1 MSGMFSKD
9 AKVKHFKY
17 GKGIVLADI
26 GDAVLVRFETD
37 IQSCL
42 PDDLEPVLD
51 VKDAIDSGSA
61 TSLKTMLPHLQA
73 LCIKSVNDQWGVFAR
88 SKIDLLPHQLW
99 VCRQARMKDPCRLM
113 IADDVG
119 LGKTIEAGLILSSM
133 FAANRL
139 RRLLILVPASLVE
152 QWQKRMYDMFD
163 IRAQVYSSD
172 IDTPK
177 SRFWEVSDCVVA
189 SLDTIKMDNPGRK
202 ARFFSAEPWD
212 LVVVD
217 EAHHL
222 NNEKKGGATQ
232 GYALIEAME
241 DQEKFRDLLFF
252 TGTPHKGKNFSF
264 LSLMKLL
271 APKEFNPYGVMAL
284 QLDKLKKYM
293 IRNNKYNVTDLQGN
307 TLFKPPLVTSMT
319 YSYTPEESEFY
330 GKLTE
335 FIESGMAYAGSLNRE
350 TGSIVMFVL
359 VTMQKLASS
368 SVAAVSNALKKRI
381 QRFEDAKVERAKLE
395 SQLKELNEIE
405 DEFELDRR
413 ARLEER
419 LFELASFV
427 QIGQNE
433 QGALKELLSLAEK
446 IEAET
451 KIKTIMST
459 IESDYPNEPIV
470 FFTEYKATQ
479 SAIMSALMERYGQ
492 GCVTF
497 INGDERLDDVL
508 LPNGNRETM
517 SVSRFDAKDAFND
530 GKYRFIVS
538 TEAAG
543 EGIDLQENCHVLFHV
558 DLPWNP
564 MRLHQ
569 RVGRLNRYG
578 QTRRVEVRS
587 FRNPDTVES
596 RIWDKL
602 NEKLENINLAFGA
615 VMEQKEDM
623 FQLVLGM
630 ASQKDIHDLF
640 ANAPKNADDETLS
653 KWFDAKSGT
662 IGGKDVVKTVQEVF
676 GNAARFDYHQV
687 SLTLPR
693 VDLPDLIPFWKN
705 LLAAKERRLFSDG
718 DLLTFNTPDD
728 WKGFGILRKY
738 EAMQFTRKPK
748 DKNKILG
755 AGHKIF
761 DMGVADAVN
770 FSGSVA
776 VADGID
782 HDYLVYS
789 VFDKITDSSKEKGNR
804 VYACEISSDGSIRVL
819 PDWEFLLVLNTIQSP
834 GIPLSCNRRIDD
846 DELKRCEQAVI
857 DYVSSDEFAPRLPVA
872 SLSGALLMARSPKKA
887 V

>member
-1 MSGMFSKD
+1 MFVKD
-9 AKVKHFKY
+9 SNVRHKKH
-17 GKGIVLADI
+17 GIGVVLADL
-26 GDAVLVRFETD
+26 GDSVLVRFETE

-42 PDDLEPVLD
+42 PSDLEQVAGVRELIKSGKHDSLD
-51 VKDAIDSGSA
+51 RLLVR
-61 TSLKTMLPHLQA
+61 LQA

-133 FAANRL
+133 FAAKRL

-152 QWQKRMYDMFD
+152 QWQARMKDMFD
-163 IRAQVYSSD
+163 IRAQVYSSE

-177 SRFWEVSDCVVA
+177 NRFWEVSDCVVA
-189 SLDTIKMDNPGRK
+189 SLDTLKMDNPGRK
-202 ARFFSAEPWD
+202 ERFFSAAPWD

-222 NNEKKGGATQ
+222 NNEKKIGATQ
-232 GYALIEAME
+232 GYALIESME
-241 DQEKFRDLLFF
+241 EQEKFRDLLFF

-271 APKEFNPYGVMAL
+271 APKEFNPDGAMEL
-284 QLDKLKKYM
+284 QLGRLKNYM
-293 IRNNKYNVTDLQGN
+293 VRNNKYNVTDLQGN
-307 TLFKPPLVTSMT
+307 RLFQVPIVKSMT

-359 VTMQKLASS
+359 ITMQKLASS
-368 SVAAVSNALKKRI
+368 SVAAISNALKKRI
-381 QRFEDAKVERAKLE
+381 QRFEDAKVERRRLE
-395 SQLKELNEIE
+395 SQLKELAEME
-405 DEFELDRR
+405 DEFELDRK

-419 LFELASFV
+419 LFELSSFV
-427 QIGQNE
+427 QIGENE
-433 QGALKELLSLAEK
+433 QGALKELLSLAER
-446 IEAET
+446 ITEET
-451 KIKTIMST
+451 KLKTIMAT
-459 IESDYPNEPIV
+459 IGADYPSEPIV

-479 SAIMSALMERYGQ
+479 SAMMSALMAKYGPD
-492 GCVTF
+492 CVTF
-497 INGDERLDDVL
+497 INGDERLDGVTM
-508 LPNGNRETM
+508 PNGSKSNLC
-517 SVSRFDAKDAFND
+517 VSRFDAKDAFNN
-530 GKYRFIVS
+530 GKFRFIVS

-578 QTRRVEVRS
+578 QTHRVEVRS

-602 NEKLENINLAFGA
+602 NDKLEKINLAFGA

-630 ASQKDIHDLF
+630 ASQKDIQGLF
-640 ANAPKNADDETLS
+640 ANAPRNADEETLS
-653 KWFDAKSGT
+653 MWFDAKAGT
-662 IGGKDVVKTVQEVF
+662 IGGKDVVKTVQQVF

-687 SLTLPR
+687 SQTLPR
-693 VDLPDLIPFWKN
+693 VDLQDLIPFWKN
-705 LLAAKERRLFSDG
+705 LLAVKERRLSTDG

-755 AGHKIF
+755 AGHRIF
-761 DMGVADAVN
+761 DMGVADAIA
-770 FSGSVA
+770 FRDAIA
-776 VADGID
+776 VAGGIES
-782 HDYLVYS
+782 DYLVYS
-789 VFDKITDSSKEKGNR
+789 VCDKVTDGIKEKGVR
-804 VYACEISSDGSIRVL
+804 TYACEISRSGSIHVL
-819 PDWEFLLVLNTIQSP
+819 ADWEFLIVLNKLKPSD
-834 GIPLSCNRRIDD
+834 SECKNDRSFD
-846 DELKRCEQAVI
+846 DEVFNRCEQAIV
-857 DYVSSDEFAPRLPVA
+857 DHVMADEFSPKVPVVT
-872 SLSGALLMARSPKKA
+872 LTGALIQGRTN
-887 V
+887 